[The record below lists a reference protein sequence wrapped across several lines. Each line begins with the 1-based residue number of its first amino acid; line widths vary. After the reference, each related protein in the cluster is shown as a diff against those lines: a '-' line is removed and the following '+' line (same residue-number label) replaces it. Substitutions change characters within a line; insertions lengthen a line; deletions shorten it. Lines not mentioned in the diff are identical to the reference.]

1 MAFLERNANSGS
13 VSTGYDIDNSVKLEA
28 DNSEFFSKT
37 PDSNSNRQTFTFS
50 TWIKRTELGAINAIL
65 EAYQDGSNFFLLGIQ
80 NDDMLVLYDAISGT
94 DYGAKYSIKLKD
106 TAAWYHIVF
115 KSDTTNGTAASRW
128 QVYVNGVELTA
139 KTTDYG
145 TPPQN
150 YNSNLNRTIVHNI
163 GKRQDQSTFMSCYLA
178 ETHLVD
184 GTALA
189 PTAFGEFD
197 EASGIWKPIEVE
209 DVTYG
214 TNGFYLDYADASDLG
229 DDESGNGNDFA
240 ENNIAAADQATD
252 TPTNNFAILNI
263 LHAYSGTTSHNPII
277 NEGATR
283 WTTGRAGYWATG
295 IATIGITSGKW
306 YFEVQPGTSNSH
318 ITGVGYGDE
327 SDIHDWGQN
336 IADTHGFLGETST
349 NSIGYLGSDTET
361 TYGNVFTGT
370 GSKSGAA
377 NSANYTISNI
387 VGVAIDADNGYIYF
401 AKDNTYINSGNPASG
416 SNGTGGDLFEDTT
429 TTRTGTVFAGVTGY
443 HHTAPTVMN
452 VNFGGYTT
460 ISISSA
466 ATDANGYGTF
476 EYAPPSGYY
485 ALCTKNLEVYG

>member
-1 MAFLERNANSGS
+1 MI
-13 VSTGYDIDNSVKLEA
+13 VV
-28 DNSEFFSKT
+28 
-37 PDSNSNRQTFTFS
+37 
-50 TWIKRTELGAINAIL
+50 
-65 EAYQDGSNFFLLGIQ
+65 
-80 NDDMLVLYDAISGT
+80 
-94 DYGAKYSIKLKD
+94 D
-106 TAAWYHIVF
+106 TAQSTEANRV
-115 KSDTTNGTAASRW
+115 KM
-128 QVYVNGVELTA
+128 YVNGVQETVF
-139 KTTDYG
+139 G
-145 TPPQN
+145 TPNTYPSQN
-150 YNSNLNRTIVHNI
+150 AQASNLYEQHLIL
-163 GKRQDQSTFMSCYLA
+163 GEWGGGSTGFSGYIA
-178 ETHLVD
+178 EYYFLSEI
-184 GTALA
+184 AA
-189 PTAFGEFD
+189 SPTDLGEYD
-197 EASGIWKPIEVE
+197 EDSGIWKPKAY
-209 DVTYG
+209 DG
-214 TNGFYLDYADASDLG
+214 TISSPSHFLEFKDGSDLG
-229 DDESGNGNDFA
+229 TATSGLDSDYQ
-240 ENNIAAADQATD
+240 NNLTAADQSTD
-252 TPTNNFAILNI
+252 TPTNNFALFNI
-263 LHAYSGTTSHNPII
+263 LHAYSATASHNPTFV
-277 NEGATR
+277 EGATR
-283 WTTGRAGYWATG
+283 FATTRSGYWHTA
-295 IATIGITSGKW
+295 IANIGITSGKW

-401 AKDNTYINSGNPASG
+401 AKDNTYINSGNPGSG

-429 TTRTGTVFAGVTGY
+429 TTRTGTVFAGVSAY
-443 HHTAPTVMN
+443 HHTAAGVMN

-466 ATDANGYGTF
+466 ASDANGYGTF